1 VNIASRYLSELL
13 SKASALRSFLL
24 VSTAALAISLS
35 NPLAASTIPTG
46 KCVGVLKTLINFN
59 DLGPGDQ
66 ETLGA
71 LIEIDFDRRIAQVSA
86 RQITI
91 DQQGNTRQRREV
103 FRDIPVTIQENQP
116 FTGAFSMSLAGD
128 DVTEDDPPTVL
139 DAVAVNG
146 MQGILIIGGWGE
158 SGVCHKR

>member
-1 VNIASRYLSELL
+1 M
-13 SKASALRSFLL
+13 
-24 VSTAALAISLS
+24 
-35 NPLAASTIPTG
+35 
-46 KCVGVLKTLINFN
+46 GVLKTLINFN